1 MEAISAGGDVC
12 LMGHFGVGFYSAYMV
27 LDKVRVAS
35 KNNDDDQYI
44 LESAAGG
51 CFTLQKDTEM
61 VHGEVKRGTKIIC
74 YLEKDR
80 PELLRDHRL

>member
-1 MEAISAGGDVC
+1 MEALSAGADIC
-12 LMGHFGVGFYSAYMV
+12 LRGHFGVGFYSACMV

-51 CFTLQKDTEM
+51 CSLCRKTQRWSTERSS
-61 VHGEVKRGTKIIC
+61 EERKSFATWRRT
-74 YLEKDR
+74 D
-80 PELLRDHRL
+80 PSS

>member
-1 MEAISAGGDVC
+1 MEAISAGADIC
-12 LMGHFGVGFYSAYMV
+12 LRGHFGVGFYPACMV

-51 CFTLQKDTEM
+51 CFTVQKDTEM
-61 VHGEVKRGTKIIC
+61 VRGEVKRGTKIIC
-74 YLEKDR
+74 
-80 PELLRDHRL
+80 LLGRRTDPSS